1 MNNMKRFE
9 SLDWL
14 RGLMAFAIM
23 IYHLI
28 AWKFAYPPSGNLL
41 GNLGI
46 YGVSIFFVLSGL
58 SMAIVYNSYIKDYQ
72 TSFIFFI
79 RRLFRLLPLLWVAIF
94 IVSAGIYFVKG
105 EFDLYKIFLNIT
117 LLFGFVA
124 PEAYINIGAWSI
136 GNEVFYYAFTPFLIM
151 LYAKNKALGNLS
163 VFLLFL
169 IGVYFAFF
177 AIDANSTIK
186 DQWETYINPFNNF
199 FLYACGLALYYNFH
213 NVDMTYISNF
223 LIVVSMAIFCLYP
236 VEGDQINIVTGFNR
250 IVFSIAAIAL
260 TLGFY
265 KLTLNIPS
273 LLSKPLAN
281 LGEATYGV
289 YLLHPIVFFV
299 ISKLISN
306 PFLCIALTMVSTVVA
321 ANLSY
326 QFYEKKFIKI
336 GKRFTTFEAKKIEQ
350 VS

>member
-28 AWKFAYPPSGNLL
+28 AWKFAYPQSGNLL

-124 PEAYINIGAWSI
+124 PDAYINIGAWSI
-136 GNEVFYYAFTPFLIM
+136 GNEVFYYAFTPFLII

-169 IGVYFAFF
+169 IGMYFAFF

-213 NVDMTYISNF
+213 NIDMSYISNL
-223 LIVVSMAIFCLYP
+223 LIVVSVAVFCFYP

-250 IVFSIAAIAL
+250 VIFSIAAIAL

-299 ISKLISN
+299 VSKLISN

-336 GKRFTTFEAKKIEQ
+336 GKRFTTFEVKKIEQ